1 MKMTPEEWAQA
12 WKELGEGKTVANV
25 GKESILVEVE
35 CEYCDNPAKHKT
47 RTRLSGALGRLED
60 TCNFHHIVKQD
71 IREGGGND
79 HTNTG
84 QRGTGGVPDSEEGT
98 GGLHGAQSH
107 QPYHQPGER
116 T

>member
-1 MKMTPEEWAQA
+1 MKMTPQEWEKA

-35 CEYCDNPAKHKT
+35 CEYCDNPAKHQT

-60 TCNFHHIVKQD
+60 TCNFHHVVKQD
-71 IREGGGND
+71 NYGGGND

-84 QRGTGGVPDSEEGT
+84 QRGTGGVPNSEEGT